1 MCGTESISSMA
12 PKIWSLVP
20 QEMKNCQS
28 LYCFKERYEEMET
41 KLSMSVMQNLLAK
54 CWFFIMKMC
63 GIWRIT
69 FLFVLLICYFIYM
82 LYNICIFFFF
92 YIFPHWKAELKTR
105 GLLIYQINEFAN
117 HFVSQLCRVF
127 FGERERL
134 RVISFFIIIKSY
146 VKGSFKV
153 RIVITI
159 IIQISYQ
166 LAFVRKIK
174 VKLQLQWTSFSQM
187 IQRFHEWS

>member
-1 MCGTESISSMA
+1 MCGTESSSSMA

-54 CWFFIMKMC
+54 CWFFIMKTC

-82 LYNICIFFFF
+82 LYNICTFFFF
-92 YIFPHWKAELKTR
+92 YIFPHWKAELKTK
-105 GLLIYQINEFAN
+105 GLLIYQNNEFAN

-146 VKGSFKV
+146 VKVSFKV

-187 IQRFHEWS
+187 IQRLHEWS